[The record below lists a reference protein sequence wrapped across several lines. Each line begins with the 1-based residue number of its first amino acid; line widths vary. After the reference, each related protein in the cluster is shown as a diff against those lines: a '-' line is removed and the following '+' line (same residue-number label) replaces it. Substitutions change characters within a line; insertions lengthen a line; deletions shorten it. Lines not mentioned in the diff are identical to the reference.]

1 MTDVLQVLPLKVK
14 IKIKMKKSIVHTGL
28 ILFTVF
34 VTAFFASCN
43 NSGKDKKPDNQ
54 QNPSPVKEEVPIQ
67 QAVTDS
73 GLNYS
78 GAPSAKLPDGKYSVD
93 LNASKLDWYCVVHK
107 GYVLLKNGNITINNG
122 KITGGNFEILMDSIV
137 DIDIDYYLMK
147 ATLENTLKSDMFF
160 DVKKY
165 PESVFKISSVTGKGD
180 NRYRINGDL
189 KIKDIVKP
197 VSFISTITIKN
208 DTLYAKSERF
218 SINRTAWGI
227 TIYSK
232 NYPQTDDSFLFTD
245 YIDFVIT
252 LVMTKEP

>member
-1 MTDVLQVLPLKVK
+1 
-14 IKIKMKKSIVHTGL
+14 MKKSIFHTGL
-28 ILFTVF
+28 ILFAIF
-34 VTAFFASCN
+34 IAAFIVSCN
-43 NSGKDKKPDNQ
+43 NSGKNKATDNQ
-54 QNPSPVKEEVPIQ
+54 QNSNSVKEEAPIQ
-67 QAVTDS
+67 QADTAS
-73 GLNYS
+73 GS
-78 GAPSAKLPDGKYSVD
+78 KFAGAPSAALEDGHYSVD
-93 LNASKLDWYCVVHK
+93 INASKLEWFCVVHK
-107 GYVLLKNGNITINNG
+107 GYVLLKNGNITIKNN
-122 KITGGNFEILMDSIV
+122 KITEGSFKVLMDSIV

-165 PESVFKISSVTGKGD
+165 PESTFKITGVVDKGD
-180 NRYRINGDL
+180 NRYQVSGDL

-197 VSFISTITIKN
+197 VTFVSSITTKN

-245 YIDFVIT
+245 YVDFIVT
-252 LVMTKEP
+252 LVMKKETE